1 MANWKEEAQ
10 KGFEPGEKVEKEY
23 ECTYNGSFGYI
34 ACTGKRI
41 LFVSEKGLFKKTYTK
56 MVDLPYASLKGVT
69 LKGKQIL
76 EVADAGGKPSAFVIN
91 DIPAQIVKDS
101 LDKFMKN

>member
-23 ECTYNGSFGYI
+23 ECTYNGNFGYI
-34 ACTGKRI
+34 AFTGKRA
-41 LFVSEKGLFKKTYTK
+41 LFVCEKGLFKKTYTK
-56 MVDLPYASLKGVT
+56 MADLPFTTMKSAT

-76 EVADAGGKPSAFVIN
+76 EVADTGGKTYAFDIN
-91 DIPAQIVKDS
+91 DIPAQLVKDN
-101 LDKFMKN
+101 LDKIMKH